1 MPDIQKLTKSATP
14 WGWQEKFEKDFKE
27 KYEIFI
33 RGVPEGKEAFF
44 CVTLTEREHQ
54 FYFESIYNLMRAVNK
69 ALEYEPVIIEIAVR
83 EGTHNNDKAVFVR
96 VIR

>member
-1 MPDIQKLTKSATP
+1 MYNYVISQHKREDKMPDIQKLTKSATP

-44 CVTLTEREHQ
+44 
-54 FYFESIYNLMRAVNK
+54 A
-69 ALEYEPVIIEIAVR
+69 
-83 EGTHNNDKAVFVR
+83 
-96 VIR
+96 